1 MATKLYL
8 VLLLLLTSLAYSET
22 EYKII
27 NNTCMKV
34 TTLNDTL
41 NYTEVDMEICKQ
53 IFEEQQPKII
63 LYEKP
68 KTERCYT
75 NDDCPAGEVC
85 NKDTGICEKPKEPS
99 DLTTPGI
106 VAIILILFA
115 IFSIRK

>member
-1 MATKLYL
+1 
-8 VLLLLLTSLAYSET
+8 
-22 EYKII
+22 
-27 NNTCMKV
+27 MKV